1 MIVYLLRAV
10 LADLHEEGVELGDDE
25 GDPDAH
31 GEVDQRED
39 HEEDVEADVPVAVAA
54 AMVDASIPA
63 EEEDLRGRRFG
74 RRRPSARHAVTRC
87 HDDNIQRAAVRR
99 RRPREGARGA
109 LELRPEVRRGPVEKR
124 SRRRRKYLRNRYW
137 IC

>member
-1 MIVYLLRAV
+1 MVFLLLAAAGRRSGHARAFRVVGVVIVYLLRAV

-74 RRRPSARHAVTRC
+74 RRRPSARRS
-87 HDDNIQRAAVRR
+87 D
-99 RRPREGARGA
+99 A
-109 LELRPEVRRGPVEKR
+109 L
-124 SRRRRKYLRNRYW
+124 
-137 IC
+137 